1 MKWNKAH
8 EIPALD
14 RRNWLVLLF
23 EDGRIQYNAAY
34 DGEDFTLWDD
44 ENGVWSSAEKIV
56 GRKMVGWMYQSEVNA
71 YLRGLKDKED

>member
-1 MKWNKAH
+1 MKWNKVH

-23 EDGRIQYNAAY
+23 EDGHIQYNAAH

-44 ENGVWSSAEKIV
+44 ENGFWASAEKVV
-56 GRKMVGWMYQSEVNA
+56 GRKMVGWMYQSEVDA